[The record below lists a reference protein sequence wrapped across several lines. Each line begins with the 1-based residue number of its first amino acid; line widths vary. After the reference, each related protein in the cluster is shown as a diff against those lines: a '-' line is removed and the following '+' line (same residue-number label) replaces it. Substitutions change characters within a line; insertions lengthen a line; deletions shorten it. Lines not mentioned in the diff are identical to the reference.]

1 LASRRYDN
9 VPGLLL
15 ALNNGQADAI
25 LAYGDILNEAKLN
38 LDKKAELLE
47 AKDSNGL
54 SGLFVALHNG
64 CVETIIAYGKIL

>member
-1 LASRRYDN
+1 EDIVNLLASRRYDN

-64 CVETIIAYGKIL
+64 CVETI